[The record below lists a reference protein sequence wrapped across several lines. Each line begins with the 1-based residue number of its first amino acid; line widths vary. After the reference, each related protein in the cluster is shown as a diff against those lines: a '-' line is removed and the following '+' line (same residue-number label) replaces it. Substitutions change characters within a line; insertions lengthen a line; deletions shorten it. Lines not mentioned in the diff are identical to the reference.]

1 MKNPN
6 VSMHNRFT
14 VFWKDTEIQYVKHLI
29 CEVQYRLAD
38 GTHKT
43 MLSPKNPGTWCKKTL
58 DLSGKNHRTICWGE
72 QVTLTKKIM
81 TQADESSI
89 SAWEITERFWCQRWQ
104 IYERQIP
111 LWCQWIFQ
119 PLPRRPIL
127 QGRPTKARRASYFF
141 SFCRKSSHLV
151 WSTIPHQQAP
161 IQYNYIEEQ
170 GYHTATRNFNF
181 QRPKGSLRRSNN

>member
-72 QVTLTKKIM
+72 QVTLTKKKWHRQTKVQSQPGKLQSIFDANADKFM
-81 TQADESSI
+81 RDKFLSGVNESFSRFREGLFYRDGQRKPEEPPISSAFAVSQAI
-89 SAWEITERFWCQRWQ
+89 SFE
-104 IYERQIP
+104 
-111 LWCQWIFQ
+111 
-119 PLPRRPIL
+119 
-127 QGRPTKARRASYFF
+127 
-141 SFCRKSSHLV
+141 
-151 WSTIPHQQAP
+151 AP
-161 IQYNYIEEQ
+161 
-170 GYHTATRNFNF
+170 YHTNKLPPNTII
-181 QRPKGSLRRSNN
+181 